1 MEKIVQESNLSIW
14 GLGFWVF
21 PPKSFETVQ
30 RRFNLFSVHG
40 VALMYL
46 INDQSFSKKSNGK
59 VFLWGLHL

>member
-1 MEKIVQESNLSIW
+1 MEKIVQESNLSIL

-30 RRFNLFSVHG
+30 PRFNLFSVHG

-46 INDQSFSKKSNGK
+46 INDRSFS
-59 VFLWGLHL
+59 